1 MAAASHDLVVIGE
14 GIAGLTCANHA
25 ARAGLR
31 TATFEASL
39 FGGLVI
45 NITELEGYP
54 EDRQTSGAELASEL
68 MEANGGLN
76 VGSVQEPVTAVLPTG
91 GGFQVRTAGSTCSAR
106 QVVVASGAKLKKLG
120 VPGESEYEGRGVSQ
134 CADCDGPMFQNEEVV
149 VVGGGDAALQ
159 EALVLARFCGK
170 VHLVHRGERF
180 RARPHFVERV
190 AAEPKISTI
199 WNAVLEE
206 IAGGKMVEK
215 IRIRGV
221 KDGQVRELA
230 CAGVFVNVGLAPN
243 SGFLPPEVRRDGR
256 GYVVT
261 GDGLE
266 SSVAGLWAI
275 GAVRSGYSGLLKDAA
290 AEAQRAASAAASRL
304 GKA

>member
-1 MAAASHDLVVIGE
+1 MAQANYDLIVIGE
-14 GIAGLTCANHA
+14 GIAGLTCANDA
-25 ARAGLR
+25 ARAGLKV
-31 TATFEASL
+31 ATFEANL

-54 EDRQTSGAELASEL
+54 EGRQTSGAELASEL
-68 MEANGGLN
+68 MEANGALN
-76 VGSVQEPVTAVLPTG
+76 VASVQEPVTAVLASNG
-91 GGFQVRTAGSTCSAR
+91 SFQIKTSGSSYSAR
-106 QVVVASGAKLKKLG
+106 QVVAASGARMKKLG
-120 VPGESEYEGRGVSQ
+120 VPGEAEFEGRGVSQ

-170 VHLVHRGERF
+170 VHLLHRGERF

-190 AAEPKISTI
+190 TAEPKISII
-199 WNAVLEE
+199 WNSVLEE

-215 IRIRGV
+215 VRIRGTR
-221 KDGQVRELA
+221 DGQARELA

-243 SGFLPPEVRRDGR
+243 SDFLPPDVRRDER
-256 GYVVT
+256 GCVVT
-261 GDGLE
+261 GDALE
-266 SSVAGLWAI
+266 ASVPGIWAV

-290 AEAQRAASAAASRL
+290 AEAQRVAAAVAAKL
-304 GKA
+304 KG